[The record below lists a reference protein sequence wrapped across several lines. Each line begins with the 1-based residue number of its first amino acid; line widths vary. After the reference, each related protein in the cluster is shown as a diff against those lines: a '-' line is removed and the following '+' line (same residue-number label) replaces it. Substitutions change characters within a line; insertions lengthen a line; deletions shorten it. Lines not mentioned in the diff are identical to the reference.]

1 MPQNRHSSIFFLR
14 FFLPRVQGKLESY
27 RDTEKSG
34 KELSNDQKVAVS
46 KYNEVTQTLE
56 FAREFQKQI
65 YQIATVTE
73 KELKKKQK
81 KDEATKRQ
89 NEATKIREVLVYQD
103 ILNLLTDNEIRQ
115 DFLNG
120 ANGACQLEQ
129 NELDILD
136 KL

>member
-1 MPQNRHSSIFFLR
+1 M
-14 FFLPRVQGKLESY
+14 ESY

-65 YQIATVTE
+65 LQIATVSE

-81 KDEATKRQ
+81 KDETAKRQ
-89 NEATKIREVLVYQD
+89 NEANKIREVLVIQD
-103 ILNLLTDNEIRQ
+103 ILNLLADNEIRS

-120 ANGACQLEQ
+120 SNGACRLEK

>member
-1 MPQNRHSSIFFLR
+1 M
-14 FFLPRVQGKLESY
+14 
-27 RDTEKSG
+27 
-34 KELSNDQKVAVS
+34 SNDQKVAVS

-65 YQIATVTE
+65 LQIASVTE

-81 KDEATKRQ
+81 LDEATKRR
-89 NEATKIREVLVYQD
+89 NEANKIREVLIIQD

-120 ANGACQLEQ
+120 SNGACRLEK

>member
-1 MPQNRHSSIFFLR
+1 M
-14 FFLPRVQGKLESY
+14 
-27 RDTEKSG
+27 
-34 KELSNDQKVAVS
+34 S

-65 YQIATVTE
+65 LQIAIAAE

-81 KDEATKRQ
+81 KDETAKRQ
-89 NEATKIREVLVYQD
+89 NEASKIREVLVIQD
-103 ILNLLTDNEIRQ
+103 ILNLLTDNETRE

-120 ANGACQLEQ
+120 TNGACHLEKS
-129 NELDILD
+129 ELDILD

>member
-1 MPQNRHSSIFFLR
+1 M
-14 FFLPRVQGKLESY
+14 QGKLESY

-65 YQIATVTE
+65 QQIATVSE

-81 KDEATKRQ
+81 KDEAAKRQ
-89 NEATKIREVLVYQD
+89 NEANKIREVLVIQD
-103 ILNLLTDNEIRQ
+103 ILNLLTDNEIRD

-120 ANGACQLEQ
+120 ANGACQLEK